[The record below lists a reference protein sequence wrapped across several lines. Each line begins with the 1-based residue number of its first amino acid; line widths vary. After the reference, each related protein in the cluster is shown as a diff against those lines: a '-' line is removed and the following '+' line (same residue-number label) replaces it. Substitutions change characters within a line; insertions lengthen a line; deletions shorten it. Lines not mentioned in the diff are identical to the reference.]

1 MFRLTPCLRKT
12 ILPFFWTILTSA
24 LLFAPFSVK
33 ADCTKPEHL
42 NDWIHCRVPDTL
54 AAQMNIRAN
63 KGQTEA
69 PSSSNNT
76 TALVDQST
84 ASDLF
89 GAALNLAAL
98 ATKSPGGNASSF
110 SGVSSVY
117 AIKSA
122 LDKHDPLDPAY
133 YTANRSLRDVWFTL
147 GAQYPDSKS
156 PPAAKPATL
165 AGLKVLLWNQRDLS
179 APANRAKIRNV
190 IETSG
195 AANVAFSAIDL
206 ATEKYLYDKFGLTV
220 TFPADLCKDNGV
232 DVAPN
237 ICDAKKR
244 IYFKSQYWTG
254 AEKIA
259 ASLSNLLRDEDFKK
273 IDQIISDNG
282 KAILA
287 FIQTTGDTVDSIRKA
302 PQLSANFQ
310 STLRSGNAHN
320 AYRAELAF
328 DYGLANRL
336 NLTVNGSYDYNDLR
350 PTGVIQRGGRFAL
363 EGQYALGSGVQLQN
377 KEPWTI
383 SLSSQG
389 GWMTNTSPTYE
400 AQAKLTI
407 PIADGVDFP
416 ISVSYA
422 SRTALIKEADVR
434 GKFGFTFD
442 LSKILNAVRS
452 SGK

>member
-1 MFRLTPCLRKT
+1 
-12 ILPFFWTILTSA
+12 
-24 LLFAPFSVK
+24 
-33 ADCTKPEHL
+33 
-42 NDWIHCRVPDTL
+42 
-54 AAQMNIRAN
+54 MNIKAN

-69 PSSSNNT
+69 PSSSANT

-117 AIKSA
+117 AIKA
-122 LDKHDPLDPAY
+122 AIDKHDPLDPAY
-133 YTANRSLRDVWFTL
+133 YTANRSLREVWFTL

-156 PPAAKPATL
+156 PPNVKPATL

-179 APANRAKIRNV
+179 APANRAKIRKV

-206 ATEKYLYDKFGLTV
+206 ATERYLYDKFSLYV

-237 ICDAKKR
+237 ICDVKKR
-244 IYFKSQYWTG
+244 IYFKLQYWTG
-254 AEKIA
+254 ADKIA
-259 ASLSNLLRDEDFKK
+259 ASLGNLLRDEDLKK
-273 IDQIISDNG
+273 IDQIIMENG

-287 FIQTTGDTVDSIRKA
+287 FVQTTGDTVDSIRKA

-310 STLRSGNAHN
+310 STIRSGNAHN

-350 PTGVIQRGGRFAL
+350 PMGVIQRGGRFAL
-363 EGQYALGSGVQLQN
+363 EGQYAFGSGVQLQS
-377 KEPWTI
+377 KQPWTL

-389 GWMTNTSPTYE
+389 GWKTNTSPTYE
-400 AQAKLTI
+400 TQAKLTI

-442 LSKILNAVRS
+442 LSKILNAVRT